1 MLAAVRLLGPK
12 RQLRRFHRL
21 CGLEPAGDGGAAK
34 EVSRS
39 KSGVAADED
48 ETDDDRD
55 GAVGRCRAEATS
67 VRQIW
72 IRSCFA
78 GGISGLFLIRG
89 SVVLAMVDYVFVK
102 AYNTVLISLFNR
114 ASFFA
119 AL

>member
-21 CGLEPAGDGGAAK
+21 RGLEPAGDGGVAK
-34 EVSRS
+34 EVSGS

-102 AYNTVLISLFNR
+102 AYNAVLVSLFNK
-114 ASFFA
+114 AGFFA